1 MLASKGNGVQ
11 QGMSVFN
18 SDSIKK
24 HIKETFTQELEDV
37 YTQEKHRGY
46 AEGIEQGRSSLEQE
60 LNNAKQELEEL
71 NQSITQ
77 AKHSLSKLEQE
88 YDRARKHQGVWDD
101 FEQSLQAFN
110 TFLVEEK
117 KALDPY
123 LIGHLTQ
130 VFGKFMDSKSLKGA
144 LLECA
149 LEQVDDKQFNGISIE
164 MSESTFQA
172 VSDKCPEQIKVKF
185 NRELGGGEIIV
196 DLPHQHIH
204 VSTQGIKTHIK
215 ANVQELIDAL

>member
-1 MLASKGNGVQ
+1 MEYNKD
-11 QGMSVFN
+11 MSVFN

-46 AEGIEQGRSSLEQE
+46 AEGMEQGRLSLDQE
-60 LNNAKQELEEL
+60 LSNAKQELEDL

-77 AKHSLSKLEQE
+77 AKHSLSKLKQE
-88 YDRARKHQGVWDD
+88 YTRATSHQGIWDA
-101 FEQSLQAFN
+101 FEQSIQAFN

-117 KALDPY
+117 KVLDPY
-123 LIGHLTQ
+123 LISHLIR
-130 VFGKFMDSKSLKGA
+130 VFGKFMDSESLKDTV
-144 LLECA
+144 LKCA
-149 LEQVDDKQFNGISIE
+149 LEQVDDKELNGISIE
-164 MSESTFQA
+164 VSESTFQS
-172 VSDKCPEQIKVKF
+172 VSDKCPEEVKAKI
-185 NRELGGGEIIV
+185 NPVLGDSEIIV

-215 ANVQELIDAL
+215 ANLQELIDAL